1 MIYLTGIQA
10 LNLPCKLD
18 TCGDWHCSGLRWDV
32 LNLRDTKDTL
42 FGDYEIELN
51 KTIPEHTE
59 QYNVANHIRALLD
72 LIEGGN
78 FSAAQGMKNDFIC
91 NDAYNEE
98 IFSMVYKLCS
108 KENWDKIYDFM
119 HKEYKRSW
127 RSWMNG
133 KENI

>member
-32 LNLRDTKDTL
+32 VNLRDIKDTL
-42 FGDYEIELN
+42 FGDYGIELN
-51 KTIPEHTE
+51 KKIPEHTE

-72 LIEGGN
+72 LIEDGN

-119 HKEYKRSW
+119 HKEYKRGW

-133 KENI
+133 KKNI

>member
-42 FGDYEIELN
+42 FGDYGIELN

-59 QYNVANHIRALLD
+59 QYNVANHIRALLN
-72 LIEGGN
+72 LIGDGN

-108 KENWDKIYDFM
+108 KENWDKIYDFI